1 MFRFQDVWLERFVV
15 KLKQGN
21 RESNS
26 LNFVSPKP
34 VFYEEILGTEV
45 LLLDTRDTLAGQG
58 TVYERKKYSK
68 GRMNIGKDTA

>member
-1 MFRFQDVWLERFVV
+1 MV

-45 LLLDTRDTLAGQG
+45 LLLDTKDTLAGQG
-58 TVYERKKYSK
+58 TVYER
-68 GRMNIGKDTA
+68 NIQKEE